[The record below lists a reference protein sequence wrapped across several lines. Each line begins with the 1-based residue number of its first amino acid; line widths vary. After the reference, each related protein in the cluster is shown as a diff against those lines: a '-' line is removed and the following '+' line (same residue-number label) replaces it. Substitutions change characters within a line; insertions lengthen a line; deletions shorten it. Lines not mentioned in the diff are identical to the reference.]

1 MREKIIDRSAEI
13 AVIGLG
19 YIGLPTAIMF
29 ANAGFKVIGYEIRE
43 EVVKKVNSGNSHI
56 IEPEIE
62 EMLKRAI
69 ENGNLRA
76 TSDKKEIAGKDVY
89 IICVQTPLKE
99 DKTPDL
105 SYLENAVRTTAES
118 MKKGSLVIIE
128 STVPPMTTL
137 KMAKLIEDLTGFKAG
152 EDFYMAHAPE
162 RVMPGRIFK
171 ELVYNSRIIGGI
183 NEESSELAELLYR
196 AFVKGQIF
204 KTNSTTSEMVK
215 LMENTFRDVNIALA
229 NEFAFLAHQYGV
241 NVFEAIELAN
251 THPRVKIHIPGIGVG
266 GHCLPKDPY
275 LLLSSAKEDFG
286 LIKKARE
293 INEDMPLF
301 AKDLLMDSLKLI
313 NLPPEEAVVVVLGLS
328 YKGNSDDTRN
338 SPSLKF
344 IEEIKEVVAE
354 VRTYDPYV
362 EGTHGSL
369 EEALKGAD
377 AAVIATDHSEFKS
390 LDWQAL
396 GALMRNKILIDG
408 RHVVK
413 EPPKGFIFKGIGRG
427 EY

>member
-1 MREKIIDRSAEI
+1 MRDKIIDRSAEI

-29 ANAGFKVIGYEIRE
+29 ANAGFKVVGYEIRE
-43 EVVKKVNSGNSHI
+43 DVVKKVNSGNSHI

-62 EMLKRAI
+62 EMLRRAI
-69 ENGNLRA
+69 ENGNLKA

-89 IICVQTPLKE
+89 VICVQTPLKE

-118 MKKGSLVIIE
+118 IKRGSLVIIE

-152 EDFYMAHAPE
+152 KDFYMVHAPE

-204 KTNSTTSEMVK
+204 RTNSTTSEMVK

-301 AKDLLMDSLKLI
+301 AKDLLMDALKAI
-313 NLPPEEAVVVVLGLS
+313 NLPAEEAIVVVLGLS

-338 SPSLKF
+338 SPSLTF
-344 IEEIKEVVAE
+344 IEDIREVVME

-362 EGTHGSL
+362 KGTHESI
-369 EEALKGAD
+369 EDALKGAD
-377 AAVIATDHSEFKS
+377 AVVIATDHSEFKN

-396 GALMRNKILIDG
+396 GRLMRNKILIDG
-408 RHVVK
+408 RHVV
-413 EPPKGFIFKGIGRG
+413 ENPPKGFIFKGIGRG